1 MSVGPT
7 IALLGV
13 SGAGKSRL
21 ASRIVSARPDFLKL
35 SAGKLLR
42 EALHTTGKALR
53 TAPSSDVLRNQER
66 LVQVLRATRSGR
78 VERPVLLE
86 AHAFIDNDHE
96 LVDVPVAVMRAMDV
110 SGLLVL
116 VVPPE
121 TIRGRRAAD
130 ADRRRPD
137 RTAVELARQ
146 QDHMLALARGY
157 SRELPARMLVLD
169 SGDVASALRFIDEIC
184 ADTNK

>member
-1 MSVGPT
+1 MSIGPT

-21 ASRIVSARPDFLKL
+21 ASWIVAARPDLLKL

-53 TAPSSDVLRNQER
+53 TAPSSDVLRNQES

-78 VERPVLLE
+78 MERPVLLE
-86 AHAFIDNDHE
+86 AHAFIDNDRE

-121 TIRGRRAAD
+121 TIRNRRAAD
-130 ADRRRPD
+130 ADRRRPN
-137 RTAVELARQ
+137 RTTDELARQ

-157 SRELPARMLVLD
+157 SRELPARMLVLN
-169 SGDVASALRFIDEIC
+169 SGDVASALQFVDEI
-184 ADTNK
+184 TVPPP